1 MFKNAP
7 TAWKVNSTK
16 NVYSNDLIELYEDT
30 LELGVGAKK
39 IYLRGLRRNYSTI
52 VPFLSANQIL
62 AIKSYRHI
70 VDSVQIEAPSGYI
83 ERRVPR
89 ICCHS

>member
-1 MFKNAP
+1 MY
-7 TAWKVNSTK
+7 T
-16 NVYSNDLIELYEDT
+16 NDLIELYEDT

-52 VPFLSANQIL
+52 GRFLSANQIL

-83 ERRVPR
+83 EKGESPENMVR
-89 ICCHS
+89 HS